1 MNTKI
6 IYKLS
11 SKRRAKVLKHLRNM
25 QTIRAWKDN
34 GYRFIAEINSGSF
47 YSMFKVEPKFSDG
60 WWYVEGCDDLTE
72 PNSMPYPST
81 GNGGVPVPKELLL
94 IAEKFE
100 RGNYEWCVSLEDL
113 YLNELVK
120 IYDILDAK
128 EEERR

>member
-11 SKRRAKVLKHLRNM
+11 SKRRAKILKHLRNM

-34 GYRFIAEINSGSF
+34 GYRFIAEINSGNN
-47 YSMFKVEPKFSDG
+47 YSMFKVEPKYSKG
-60 WWYVEGCDDLTE
+60 WWYVEGCDDLTK
-72 PNSMPYPST
+72 PNLMPKPNT
-81 GNGGVPVPKELLL
+81 GNGGVHVPEELLL
-94 IAEKFE
+94 IAKKFE

-128 EEERR
+128 EEER